1 MEWAW
6 FSFSKAQLTI
16 RGTITEWILQVY
28 PWPSSLNEKQGLRTN
43 LVVPCVCRWYSNG
56 ILKKGRDWKRFIST
70 SKRVHPHHC
79 TWHLLFPTDECQGW
93 HGKGHQGQKMH
104 QNSGVEVQLG
114 DNKENEDTSSHSSI
128 GKQPQGV
135 YSPNSSIKAVLAQ
148 SSMRPHVATPNYV
161 WHRNQLHNDAMVRTV
176 EHILKYVERL
186 TLVVWVDIHHWR
198 MHNLMACKEAYHHIS
213 LNGRGR
219 THDR

>member
-28 PWPSSLNEKQGLRTN
+28 PWPSSLNEKQWLRTN

-56 ILKKGRDWKRFIST
+56 ILNKGRDWKRFIST

-79 TWHLLFPTDECQGW
+79 TWHLPFPTDECQGW
-93 HGKGHQGQKMH
+93 HGKGHQGKKTH
-104 QNSGVEVQLG
+104 QNIGVEVQFG

-135 YSPNSSIKAVLAQ
+135 YCHQILLSSLSMAKAELMTDKEAFCTSYTLACLIW
-148 SSMRPHVATPNYV
+148 RHGDITV
-161 WHRNQLHNDAMVRTV
+161 WCNKNP
-176 EHILKYVERL
+176 
-186 TLVVWVDIHHWR
+186 HWR
-198 MHNLMACKEAYHHIS
+198 WSCPSS
-213 LNGRGR
+213 LHRR
-219 THDR
+219 ELLQAT